1 MFNSR
6 TFKALLAV
14 MTVLILA
21 GAAYAF
27 AAANTVP
34 ATKAGDGLGVISGYT
49 VTNVVYDLNA
59 TDRYQ
64 IRDRTCN
71 LSPAREDVHRVDDSH
86 IQPGLDAMVEHDRV
100 QYGPPGSRKPKGNYR
115 KDETRQILAY
125 NL

>member
-14 MTVLILA
+14 MTVMIIA

-49 VTNVVYDLNA
+49 VTNVQYTLNGTDPSTLDSVSFDLGAAA
-59 TDRYQ
+59 TQVQVQLVATTGSFYACTEVGATTVW
-64 IRDRTCN
+64 TCDTTGFAIVTADQ
-71 LSPAREDVHRVDDSH
+71 LRVIATS
-86 IQPGLDAMVEHDRV
+86 
-100 QYGPPGSRKPKGNYR
+100 N
-115 KDETRQILAY
+115 
-125 NL
+125 